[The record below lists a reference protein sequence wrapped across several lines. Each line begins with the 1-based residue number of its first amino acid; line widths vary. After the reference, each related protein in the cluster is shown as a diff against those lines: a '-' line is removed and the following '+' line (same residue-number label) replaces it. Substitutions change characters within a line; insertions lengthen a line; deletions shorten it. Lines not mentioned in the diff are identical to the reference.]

1 MLKKFIFWTPLFV
14 LLSICLDMYVHWAD
28 TDHRSLAITAMMG
41 WLFYWDALNDLYK
54 IEKETDTDAQS

>member
-14 LLSICLDMYVHWAD
+14 LASISFDLYFHWSD
-28 TDHRSLAITAMMG
+28 TEYRSLAITAALG

-54 IEKETDTDAQS
+54 REKESDTDA